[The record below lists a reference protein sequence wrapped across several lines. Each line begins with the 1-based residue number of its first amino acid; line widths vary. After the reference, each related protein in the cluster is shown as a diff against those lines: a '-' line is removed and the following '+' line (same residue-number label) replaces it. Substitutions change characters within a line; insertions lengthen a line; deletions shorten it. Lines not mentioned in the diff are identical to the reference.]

1 MSTFVKRCSVAAVL
15 AIAALLPQA
24 QLVKVSDAG
33 LALIADAEGC
43 RLAPYQDCGGIWT
56 NGIGHTGGVNSRS
69 FIDEKLAALNFLWDV
84 MLTERGVA
92 ACLLVTL
99 PQQIYDAAIS
109 LAFNIGVGNFC
120 NSTMVRLLNRGEWR
134 NACLQLPRWIYVKK
148 VRNQGLENR
157 RGREMAWC
165 LKGVA

>member
-24 QLVKVSDAG
+24 KLVNVSAEG

-43 RLAPYQDCGGIWT
+43 RLAPYQDCGGVWT
-56 NGIGHTGGVNSRS
+56 NGIGHTGGVTSKS

-84 MLTERGVA
+84 MRTERGVA

-99 PQQIYDAAIS
+99 PHQIYDAAIS

-134 NACLQLPRWIYVKK
+134 SACLQLPRWIYVKK

-157 RGREMAWC
+157 REREMAWC
-165 LKGVA
+165 LKGAA